1 MAIINLQMDSF
12 VWFFCLIIIW
22 DYYLWGIFMISPVWS
37 HLRERGIRCFINL
50 LVNVTQSFFV
60 NDKNDWALSGTNFSC
75 CLPQWWFCLQELQ
88 YKNNPL
94 FYTWTLRSQLMF
106 SSPNIFF
113 PLPWFKIF
121 CNVLKFFAIKTK
133 IRESTHKSKLWAEPT
148 ERDTYFYLI
157 IQGSHKTENTHL
169 YRAAEAGCAQLTLK
183 GREKH
188 PERWELTAVGTALWA
203 DPKGLRSHHY
213 HSPLWKTPLPLV
225 PHRRGLFTNFPAS
238 TTCAGIRAKY
248 VFTRSYFTSGIHL
261 GKVHTSMPSAV
272 FLTSYFNGINCLSW

>member
-1 MAIINLQMDSF
+1 MYGYHKSSNGL
-12 VWFFCLIIIW
+12 FCLILLL
-22 DYYLWGIFMISPVWS
+22 DYNLGLLLVGHFYDLPRPISS
-37 HLRERGIRCFINL
+37 QRTGIRCFINL

-60 NDKNDWALSGTNFSC
+60 NDKNDWALSGTDFSC
-75 CLPQWWFCLQELQ
+75 CLPQWWFRLQDLQ

-157 IQGSHKTENTHL
+157 IQGSHKTENTRL
-169 YRAAEAGCAQLTLK
+169 
-183 GREKH
+183 
-188 PERWELTAVGTALWA
+188 
-203 DPKGLRSHHY
+203 
-213 HSPLWKTPLPLV
+213 
-225 PHRRGLFTNFPAS
+225 
-238 TTCAGIRAKY
+238 
-248 VFTRSYFTSGIHL
+248 
-261 GKVHTSMPSAV
+261 
-272 FLTSYFNGINCLSW
+272 